1 MKAEKPSHIVEQ
13 DPLEGGGFMY
23 WVAGIFLAI
32 AVAGFAWTSQLTDA
46 QSHDSPV
53 LMIALFGLLGGAGC
67 LLFAVVQS
75 LRFRKFGHSTLE
87 TDTPVAGSP
96 WKGRVRTGA
105 DLATKGN
112 YVVTL
117 EYEEEKYDGKEMR
130 TVVIWK
136 ATDKVDQKSVRS
148 SAGIPFQFAAPGKEL
163 KKSGDGGVW
172 WLKVTAPM
180 AGVNYQALFNVTFL
194 LDEPPKD
201 TMPCWGAGLTELT
214 R

>member
-1 MKAEKPSHIVEQ
+1 MKAEKPGHIVEQ

-23 WVAGIFLAI
+23 WIAGIFLAI

-67 LLFAVVQS
+67 LPLCRRAIAAIPEIRPLDAGNATQ
-75 LRFRKFGHSTLE
+75 
-87 TDTPVAGSP
+87 PVAGSP
-96 WKGRVRTGA
+96 WKGLVRTRS

-112 YVVTL
+112 YVFTL
-117 EYEEEKYDGKEMR
+117 EYEEEKFDGKEMR
-130 TVVIWK
+130 TVVVWK

-201 TMPCWGAGLTELT
+201 TMPWWGSSD
-214 R
+214 